1 MMILGLTGS
10 IGMGKSWGSQCFR
23 HFGVR
28 VHDADACVHR
38 LMGPGGTAVQEV
50 DKAFP
55 GVMMAQ
61 GGVDRQKLG
70 AQVLNDDANL
80 QKLEAILHPQVR
92 ADQKRFLARASRDR
106 KPLVVLDIPL
116 LFETGARSRV
126 DAVVVMSAPE
136 RLQRQRVLHRPG
148 MTEDKFEAILE
159 RQTPDALK
167 RQLAHFIVSTGGPKG
182 EALRQI
188 RNIVKVTKTW
198 PAVAWSPHWS

>member
-1 MMILGLTGS
+1 MLILGLTGS

-23 HFGVR
+23 HFGIR
-28 VHDADACVHR
+28 VHDADACVHHVT
-38 LMGPGGTAVQEV
+38 GPGGTVVKDV
-50 DKAFP
+50 DAAFP
-55 GVMMAQ
+55 GVLTAQ

-70 AQVLNDDANL
+70 AQVLNNDAKL

-92 ADQKRFLARASRDR
+92 ADQKRFLARASRDG

-136 RLQRQRVLHRPG
+136 RIQRQRVLHRPG
-148 MTEDKFEAILE
+148 MTEEKFEAILE
-159 RQTPDALK
+159 RQTPDTLK
-167 RQLAHFIVSTGGPKG
+167 RQLAHFVVSTGGPKG

-188 RNIVKVTKTW
+188 GNIAKVAKSW
-198 PAVAWSPHWS
+198 PSAAWSPHWK